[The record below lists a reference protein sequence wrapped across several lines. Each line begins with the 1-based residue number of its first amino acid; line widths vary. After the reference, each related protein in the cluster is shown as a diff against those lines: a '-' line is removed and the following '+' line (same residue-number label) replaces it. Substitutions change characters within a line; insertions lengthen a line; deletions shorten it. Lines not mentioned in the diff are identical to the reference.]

1 MFEKIK
7 EFTKRIV
14 HFGKSRIQFINF
26 KDKKDKRKQK
36 EGTNQKENEKINM
49 QKVKEVRFI
58 SNSSGF
64 NWDRIYKFF

>member
-26 KDKKDKRKQK
+26 KDKKEKRKQK

-64 NWDRIYKFF
+64 NWDRIYEFF